1 MTSLWVPG
9 FDIAKYQGEMTCAKA
24 KRAGLKFGYI
34 RGAKG
39 LNRDEFTL
47 RNASRAKRNAMLFGI
62 YLFFH
67 PAIDIGQQTDLLIQL
82 HKSTG
87 ATLVPMIDVEAHD
100 ALAAFRITRG
110 LHRMVTRLTIA
121 VGKPPT
127 IYTGAGFWN
136 KYVHDV
142 TYSHCPLWTARY
154 AHKTVAQYR
163 ADPVPIDP
171 SKWAE
176 YAFMHPRPLPVIGWD
191 RPDAWQFAGENN
203 RCGKRYGASS
213 LDLDVNIMRE
223 ESLHKFLVA
232 A

>member
-1 MTSLWVPG
+1 
-9 FDIAKYQGEMTCAKA
+9 
-24 KRAGLKFGYI
+24 
-34 RGAKG
+34 
-39 LNRDEFTL
+39 
-47 RNASRAKRNAMLFGI
+47 MLFGKH
-62 YLFFH
+62 LCVH
-67 PAIDIGQQTDLLIQL
+67 PAIDIGQQTDLRIQL

-87 ATLVPMIDVEAHD
+87 ATLVPMSDVEAHD

-191 RPDAWQFAGENN
+191 LMRG
-203 RCGKRYGASS
+203 SS
-213 LDLDVNIMRE
+213 LAKTISAGNVTGVIARLDVNIMRVVTGA
-223 ESLHKFLVA
+223 VA